1 MEFEWNEEKRGQVLR
16 ERGVD
21 MVRAARIFE
30 GFCAQKEDRREEYG
44 EKRFVAIG
52 LVEDECFVLVWTPRG
67 NKRRLIT
74 AWKGGRDE
82 RQDYEDSHAG
92 RNPRN
97 GSPG

>member
-1 MEFEWNEEKRGQVLR
+1 MRKNASKCFASAVSTWC
-16 ERGVD
+16 
-21 MVRAARIFE
+21 ARP
-30 GFCAQKEDRREEYG
+30 GFSKASALKKKDRREEYG

-52 LVEDECFVLVWTPRG
+52 LVEDECFVLVWAHRG

-97 GSPG
+97 G